1 MTRFKP
7 VTVEL
12 SVEQQAEADRIFERI
27 QGAFLAEARNMAKLM
42 ASKDDRHLFGQ
53 TEFELRDRVHALGAE
68 VLEVTAAERVKK
80 GRLSGS

>member
-7 VTVEL
+7 VNVKL
-12 SVEQQAEADRIFERI
+12 NAEQQAEADRIYERI
-27 QGAFLAEARNMAKLM
+27 QAAFLAEARRMADLM

-68 VLEVTAAERVKK
+68 VLEATADERSKK